1 MPEHWSSE
9 SPARTGLYTPE
20 ERRRRD
26 QSPWTIVQGGLAPLQ
41 FLIMLV
47 SLGLV
52 LRYLSTGQGLYA
64 ANASVLLKTIALY
77 TIMITGS
84 IWEKEVFGIWL
95 FAKPFFWED
104 VFSFL
109 VIALH
114 TWYVVAL
121 FTGSMPPREMMMIAL
136 AAYSAYLI
144 NAVQFIL
151 KLRAARLQE
160 QAMRRANEPRTAPRE
175 ALA

>member
-9 SPARTGLYTPE
+9 PSARAGLYTPE

-41 FLIMLV
+41 FLIFVV
-47 SLGLV
+47 SLVLV
-52 LRYLSTGQGLYA
+52 LRYLATGQGLYA
-64 ANASVLLKTIALY
+64 ANASVLMKTLALY
-77 TIMITGS
+77 TIMVTGS
-84 IWEKEVFGIWL
+84 IWEKEVFDIWL

-114 TWYVVAL
+114 TWYVIAS
-121 FTGSMPPREMMMIAL
+121 FQGTMPPREMMLIAL
-136 AAYSAYLI
+136 AAYAAYLI

-160 QAMRRANEPRTAPRE
+160 QATRMAEARNVPRE
-175 ALA
+175 AMA

>member
-9 SPARTGLYTPE
+9 SPARAGLYTPE

-26 QSPWTIVQGGLAPLQ
+26 ESPWTIVQGGLAPLQ

-47 SLGLV
+47 SLALV
-52 LRYLSTGQGLYA
+52 LRYLATGQGLYA
-64 ANASVLLKTIALY
+64 ANASVLLKTLALY
-77 TIMITGS
+77 TIMLTGS
-84 IWEKEVFGIWL
+84 IWEREVFGIWL

-114 TWYVVAL
+114 TWYLVAL
-121 FTGSMPPREMMMIAL
+121 YRGSMPPREMMMIAL

-160 QAMRRANEPRTAPRE
+160 KAMRMASDARSTPRE
-175 ALA
+175 AMA